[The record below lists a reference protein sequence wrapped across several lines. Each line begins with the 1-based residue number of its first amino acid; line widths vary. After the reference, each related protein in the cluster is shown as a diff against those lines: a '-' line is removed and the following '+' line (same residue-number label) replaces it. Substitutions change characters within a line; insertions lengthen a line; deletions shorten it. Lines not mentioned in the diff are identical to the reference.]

1 MLIIIHKHFILL
13 SQYIASRLLTD
24 PSVELQLALRQL
36 LFRDGKPRW
45 ERLEE
50 LLQQAS
56 STNDYDFS
64 LALDQ
69 GLTFLIS
76 DQGASLRENLS
87 EGTVNFIDEV
97 IFGTIDYGGVALRD
111 SITTL
116 LKTTDGSSGS
126 TGSTVGSGG
135 SLIPGL
141 DRINAIL
148 QVITDRGFT
157 SVLQTVLLNVSDSMA
172 KYSINSADTE
182 EAAALDSAARLIKI
196 FLKSASNSSVS
207 GDSERYTRVLR
218 RALREPVSQT
228 LIADMLS
235 ELSERVT
242 AKSIKRIFS
251 PRQIALK

>member
-1 MLIIIHKHFILL
+1 M
-13 SQYIASRLLTD
+13 
-24 PSVELQLALRQL
+24 ELQLALRQL

-116 LKTTDGSSGS
+116 LKTTDGNGGS
-126 TGSTVGSGG
+126 TGSTGGSGG
-135 SLIPGL
+135 SIIPGL

-148 QVITDRGFT
+148 QVITERGFT

-172 KYSINSADTE
+172 KYSIDSADTE

-196 FLKSASNSSVS
+196 FLKSASNTS
-207 GDSERYTRVLR
+207 GNGSDSERYTRVLR

-251 PRQIALK
+251 PRQFALK

>member
-1 MLIIIHKHFILL
+1 M
-13 SQYIASRLLTD
+13 
-24 PSVELQLALRQL
+24 ELQLALRQL

-116 LKTTDGSSGS
+116 LKTTDGSSS
-126 TGSTVGSGG
+126 TGSTGITGV

-251 PRQIALK
+251 PRQFVLK